1 MTWSIFLF
9 LPLEIKSGK
18 DYQVHSALDKFLQIK
33 EYNIQQ
39 AFVLSNAQQVGDKDG
54 ITYLPI
60 YYIMCIEPKEAGRYN
75 IFRRESL

>member
-1 MTWSIFLF
+1 MHAR
-9 LPLEIKSGK
+9 SGK

-39 AFVLSNAQQVGDKDG
+39 AFVLSNAQQVEVKDG

-60 YYIMCIEPKEAGRYN
+60 YYIVCIEPKVAEHDV
-75 IFRRESL
+75 LL